1 MGRFHL
7 PNRAWCLG
15 FSLAMCTAAPVM
27 SNQIRGFSEHF
38 LAAPTQ
44 GWHIANYRFSHPAF
58 DTDWSHANLRFEHG
72 LHLSLTPQTGAEN
85 RFVGASVRRDTR
97 SHYGRYEAMLHPAK
111 GAGIVTGFF
120 TYTGPHYG
128 TQHDEID
135 IEFLGQ
141 DTTRMQIA
149 WFVDGVLHSRQI
161 PLGFDAADRP
171 RAYAFDWHPDRLRW
185 YADGKLVFE
194 VTEDDTPLPKEPGYL
209 FANLWAADKS
219 VQNWA
224 GLALDGASATAYVG
238 HMSFT
243 PLQTLSAG
251 LKPETPTP

>member
-1 MGRFHL
+1 MGRLNL
-7 PNRAWCLG
+7 PNRPWRLAVA
-15 FSLAMCTAAPVM
+15 LAMFTAAPVM
-27 SNQIRGFSEHF
+27 SNQIHGYSEQF
-38 LAAPTQ
+38 LTAPDH
-44 GWHIANYRFSHPAF
+44 GWHLANYRFSHPAF
-58 DTDWSHANLRFEHG
+58 DTDWSHANLKFERG

-97 SHYGRYEAMLHPAK
+97 SHYGRYEAMLRPAK
-111 GAGIVTGFF
+111 GPGIITGFF

-135 IEFLGQ
+135 IEFLGR
-141 DTTRMQIA
+141 DTTRMQVA
-149 WFVDGVLHSRQI
+149 WFVDGVLQSRKI

-171 RAYAFDWHPDRLRW
+171 RAYAFDWHPDRLSW
-185 YADGKLVFE
+185 YVEGKLVFE
-194 VTEDDTPLPKEPGYL
+194 ITEDETTLPKEPGYL

-224 GLALDGASATAYVG
+224 GLAPDGASATTYVG

-251 LKPETPTP
+251 LNAEASTP